1 MLYAEMNV
9 GWHMGN
15 SAKNDSIEH
24 SWSELLALLQGRV
37 PAIGTAME
45 AELHSQ
51 RTTLKL
57 IASENYASPL
67 CLATM
72 GSWLSDKYAE
82 GVPDKRYYAGC
93 EHIDAVEKTAIR
105 LACHLFGAEH
115 AYVQPHSG
123 ADANLVAFHAV
134 LTERVQRPFLESR
147 GFRSVDQLSSEEFEQ
162 LRQELNSQRMMGMA
176 LEAGGHLTHGYRLNS
191 SGRMFQC
198 QQYGVD
204 PDTGLID
211 YDKLEEQVLE
221 FKPLLFVV
229 GYSSYPR
236 RLNFARLR
244 DIARQVNAVLLADIA
259 HFAGLVAGKAFEGVE
274 NPVPY
279 CDIITTTTHKTL
291 RGPRGG
297 LILCRKEW
305 SEAVDKGCPLV
316 LGGPLPHVIAAK
328 AVAFQEAL
336 EPSFSQY
343 AHQVVKNAQHLAACL
358 LERGVKLITG
368 GTDNHLILMNVLE
381 SFNISGRQAEQVLRS
396 CSITTNRNT
405 VPGDILSPLIGSGV
419 RIGTAALTTLGM
431 QEREMELVA
440 ELICV
445 VLEAAGR
452 QKRAENDVRSVIEV
466 DPELGTAV
474 RSQVCDL
481 LGRFPLYP
489 NLKVNRRT

>member
-1 MLYAEMNV
+1 MTDGAECM
-9 GWHMGN
+9 
-15 SAKNDSIEH
+15 
-24 SWSELLALLQGRV
+24 WSDLLRALRSKA
-37 PAIGTAME
+37 PAISQAME
-45 AELHSQ
+45 AELESQ
-51 RTTLKL
+51 RSSLKL

-82 GVPDKRYYAGC
+82 GVPNKRYYAGC
-93 EHIDAVEKTAIR
+93 EHVDSVESVAAS
-105 LACHLFGAEH
+105 LACQLFGAEH

-147 GFRSVDQLSSEEFEQ
+147 GVKSIDRLSPEEFEL
-162 LRQELNSQRMMGMA
+162 LRQELNNQRMMGMA

-204 PDTGLID
+204 VETGWLD
-211 YDKLEEQVLE
+211 YEQLARQVLQ
-221 FKPLLFVV
+221 FKPLLLVV

-236 RLNFARLR
+236 RLDFARLR
-244 DIARQVNAVLLADIA
+244 EIADSVNAVLLADIA
-259 HFAGLVAGKAFEGVE
+259 HFAGLVAGGVFTGRE

-297 LILCRKEW
+297 MVLCRKQW
-305 SEAVDKGCPLV
+305 AEAVDKGCPLV
-316 LGGPLPHVIAAK
+316 LGGPLPHVMAAK

-336 EPSFSQY
+336 DPSFKHY
-343 AHQVVKNAQHLAACL
+343 AHQVVRNAKRLAQRL
-358 LERGVKLITG
+358 QERGVKLVTD
-368 GTDNHLILMNVLE
+368 GTDNHLMLLNVLD
-381 SFNISGRQAEQVLRS
+381 SFNISGRQAEQVLRH

-405 VPGDILSPLIGSGV
+405 LPGDRLNPLVGSGV

-431 QEREMELVA
+431 QEPEMDLVA
-440 ELICV
+440 DLIV
-445 VLEAAGR
+445 AVLEAAA
-452 QKRAENDVRSVIEV
+452 RAKNEASDMRSVIEV
-466 DPELGTAV
+466 DPELAAAV
-474 RSQVCDL
+474 RSRVCEL

-489 NLKVNRRT
+489 NLRIDHLC